1 MSKKNRLSRDQK
13 RKAKLAKQV
22 QKARARMPPS
32 PLAYAGNKYKKDEY
46 LPLVAE
52 AEMAVHEV
60 DVVSGKQLRDRHVK
74 AALEQLVLQMREG
87 RLEPLGDT
95 SLRLQEGG
103 EAEALAV
110 NIRRHWEAMSEEA
123 GTFSKDEQIGVL
135 RTLINSVETW
145 TSPNPESRGYLSFV
159 EGFLKQ
165 EGLSAKLVP
174 TDEFD
179 EEGAEEEDEM
189 LEVGRDWAFDG
200 DVRAEDEFRKMV
212 AERIRSGD
220 AESVV
225 EVCQQLIGELGGQY
239 PKAQK
244 ELSLLSFKAQDA
256 MGGRP

>member
-13 RKAKLAKQV
+13 RKAKLAKQA
-22 QKARARMPPS
+22 QKTRARMPPS

-60 DVVSGKQLRDRHVK
+60 DVVSGKRLRDRHVK

-87 RLEPLGDT
+87 RLEPLDDA
-95 SLRLQEGG
+95 LRLQEGG
-103 EAEALAV
+103 EAEAITV

-159 EGFLKQ
+159 EGFLKE
-165 EGLSAKLVP
+165 EGLSARLISP
-174 TDEFD
+174 EELDE
-179 EEGAEEEDEM
+179 AEEEDEM
-189 LEVGRDWAFDG
+189 LEVGRGWVFDG

-212 AERIRSGD
+212 AERIRSGE

-244 ELSLLSFKAQDA
+244 ELSLLSFRAQDA
-256 MGGRP
+256 MRG